1 MLRLG
6 DSVDKLMHS
15 VSNISESNETKT
27 GIKSTFIEYRSM
39 DWQVRFVG
47 NNYKYYITYDKE
59 LVFMNLFDKNGR
71 SVEVY
76 TEFDN
81 EEMCIYADT
90 SIDCVCQ
97 FATRENIQS
106 TDNYKYLH
114 SLKIEFPHQTDKKNV
129 KYVQINKPL
138 QFLTNN
144 GNLMYC
150 YVSKVRME
158 LNYKCR
164 NNRAESYTSYSEM
177 LSDING
183 LRPPLA
189 NGFIEIE
196 YVYDYYNFDGGGS
209 RYEKV
214 IKYINLVSI
223 TPDKML
229 LTLAG
234 GDNYNNDQNFNNLKL
249 LNLKINNGKNSDW
262 SFENDFLNNASIYIN
277 DVVKEI

>member
-15 VSNISESNETKT
+15 VSNISESNEIKT
-27 GIKSTFIEYRSM
+27 GIKSIFIEYRSM

-47 NNYKYYITYDKE
+47 NNIKYYITYDKE

-81 EEMCIYADT
+81 EEMYIF
-90 SIDCVCQ
+90 IDEPIACVGQ

-114 SLKIEFPHQTDKKNV
+114 SIKIEFPHQTDKKNV
-129 KYVQINKPL
+129 KYAQINKILRFP
-138 QFLTNN
+138 TNN
-144 GNLMYC
+144 DNIMFC

-164 NNRAESYTSYSEM
+164 NNRLEAYKSYNEM
-177 LSDING
+177 LTDING

-196 YVYDYYNFDGGGS
+196 YVYDYYNFDGGGN

-214 IKYINLVSI
+214 IKYINLATI
-223 TPDKML
+223 TPTEMSL
-229 LTLAG
+229 NLVG
-234 GDNYNNDQNFNNLKL
+234 GDNYNENREFNNLKL
-249 LNLKINNGKNSDW
+249 LNLKINNGKEYDW
-262 SFENDFLNNASIYIN
+262 TFENDFLNNNSIYVN
-277 DVVKEI
+277 DEVKEI